1 MAGDYRGVQPDRAVR
16 RGDLPWIAKS
26 TFLNMQ
32 VSADGAVGEKNM
44 FLDRLRRVTR
54 DGRWIPEVDGL
65 RFVAISSVFLYHV
78 MQAITLGSVRISDGQ
93 TGYWWIK
100 QLLDHGD
107 RGVMLFFVISGMIL
121 AMPFARSLLLGAKP
135 VSLRKYYMRRVTRLE
150 PPYIAS
156 MVVAVLGYLVV
167 WHKLVPGGLPH
178 LLASVFYQHNLF
190 FGTNSTV
197 NPVAWSLEVEIQ
209 FYLLAPLVM
218 QSYRIRRAVLRR
230 ALLLLGVVLISLAYT
245 LAPPSPRLELS
256 ILFYLQY
263 FLMGLLV
270 ADIFVLDLATMKST
284 WIWDLVGV
292 AALGW
297 IFWPARTAIWQFAL
311 IPIPMG
317 ALCVAAMRSHG
328 LRRVIA
334 NPWVA
339 VTGGMCYSIYL
350 LHYGLIFIL
359 YKATKLA
366 AVHSGEFFVNYVVQL
381 SLLTIPVMAICVLF
395 FLLVERPCMDPNWPS
410 KLWHALT
417 GRRGGEVAV
426 LDAGGISE

>member
-1 MAGDYRGVQPDRAVR
+1 
-16 RGDLPWIAKS
+16 
-26 TFLNMQ
+26 
-32 VSADGAVGEKNM
+32 
-44 FLDRLRRVTR
+44 VTR

-65 RFVAISSVFLYHV
+65 RFVAISSVFLHHV
-78 MQAITLGSVRISDGQ
+78 MQAATLGSGRISDGQ
-93 TGYWWIK
+93 TRYWWLK
-100 QLLDHGD
+100 RFLDDGD

-156 MVVAVLGYLVV
+156 MFVAVLGFLVV
-167 WHKLVPGGLPH
+167 WHKFVPGGFPH
-178 LLASVFYQHNLF
+178 LLASIFYQHNLV
-190 FGTNSTV
+190 FGTFSTV

-218 QSYRIRRAVLRR
+218 QSYRIRRKGLRR
-230 ALLLLGVVLISLAYT
+230 ALLLLLIVLISLGYAMI
-245 LAPPSPRLELS
+245 PVCPRVKLS

-270 ADIFVLDLATMKST
+270 ADIFVLDLANMKSS

-292 AALGW
+292 AALGA
-297 IFWPARTAIWQFAL
+297 IFWQANTAIWLRAL
-311 IPIPMG
+311 TPIPMG

-328 LRRVIA
+328 LRRVLA

-350 LHYGLIFIL
+350 LHAGLILSLF
-359 YKATKLA
+359 KATKLA
-366 AVHSGEFFVNYVVQL
+366 AVHSGEFFVNYAIQL

-426 LDAGGISE
+426 LDAAGISE